1 MTSAEF
7 GSFNNRYFS
16 SMDCDICGNRGCE
29 WCHNKPF
36 VIKKIYAKI
45 EPAKDSQNAEEL
57 SPKKAE

>member
-7 GSFNNRYFS
+7 GSNSNRYFN

-36 VIKKIYAKI
+36 SFKKDYVKL
-45 EPAKDSQNAEEL
+45 ETNKAEETI
-57 SPKKAE
+57 SKVAE